1 MIERVYFRFINKEK
15 MNESL
20 EMGSIAK
27 LAKFPILTILCIC
40 GLTIELKIFEETC
53 VSILDE
59 LCQDSN

>member
-1 MIERVYFRFINKEK
+1 

-40 GLTIELKIFEETC
+40 GFTVELKIFEETC